1 MDSPQIDGAT
11 GLTAIFGDPV
21 KHSRSPAMHNAAYAK
36 LRMNRRYVAFHVKPK
51 DLAGAMRAICALDII
66 GVNLTVPHK
75 ERAAR
80 IVKVLSAE
88 ARTLGS
94 VNCVVNRHG
103 ELFGDN
109 TDARGFEL
117 DLRELGAVM
126 RGGLA
131 LIIGA
136 GGAAASS
143 VLACQRLGAG
153 RIVIANRTPRR
164 ALALARRLKNSR
176 FKAALEPC
184 GLDALIDANLVAD
197 SRIIINAT
205 PMGLTT
211 RTFAALNYPATPADC
226 LFYDLIYS
234 AGPTAFLKPALASGR
249 PTADGAGMLVKQGE
263 LAFKLFNRIAPP
275 KGAMRAAL
283 NLSLGRPVE

>member
-1 MDSPQIDGAT
+1 MDSREIDGAT

-21 KHSRSPAMHNAAYAK
+21 EHSRSPAMHNAAYAK
-36 LRMNRRYVAFHVKPK
+36 LRMNRKYVAFHVKPK
-51 DLAGAMRAICALDII
+51 DLVGALRALGALDII
-66 GVNLTVPHK
+66 GANLTVPHK

-80 IVKVLSAE
+80 IVKGLSAE

-109 TDARGFEL
+109 TDARGLEL
-117 DLRELGAVM
+117 DLRELGAVV

-131 LIIGA
+131 VIIGA

-143 VLACQRLGAG
+143 VLACQRLGAR

-176 FKAALEPC
+176 FEAALEPC
-184 GLDALIDANLVAD
+184 GLDALIDANLIAEA
-197 SRIIINAT
+197 RIIINAT

-211 RTFAALNYPATPADC
+211 RTFAALNYPAAPADC

-234 AGPTAFLKPALASGR
+234 AGPTAFLKPAIALGH

-275 KGAMRAAL
+275 KGVMLAAL
-283 NLSLGRPVE
+283 NLTLGRPVE